1 MPVQFLSQADHDRL
15 NRFPEEITHEE
26 LNSFF
31 WLSHDDRQFIASVR
45 GDHNRLG
52 NALQIG
58 CLRYLGFFPEDL
70 SPIPHVVIEYVA
82 AQLGVIPE
90 LLAFY
95 GKRTST
101 QRHHQ
106 RQIQKLLGYRRASAA
121 NIVELEQWLLERALE
136 HDKPT
141 LLFTMACEFLKQHKI
156 IRIGTTRLAHKVS
169 KARQQAQIASY
180 QSLQPLL
187 TQECCSFLDKL
198 LTIDENLSRTRL
210 SWLQRTPTGD
220 NPKQI
225 LETLDKIAFL
235 HQHKVNQWNLSGLNP
250 NRINHLAKLGAR
262 ATNQYLQ
269 RANEAKR
276 YPILLTFLKQSLYNF
291 TDDLIEMVD
300 QRVWKLYGEAKRAF
314 EQDRLKA
321 TQTIN
326 EKLQT
331 LYEIGQILLD
341 PDVED
346 TTVRTTAFEHI
357 SQVKLQAAMGETKQL
372 IRPENDAYVD
382 YFGKSYKRVRHV
394 SSRFLATLQFH
405 TRQDD
410 QGLLKA
416 LQLVREI
423 HAGNRRKLPDDAPT
437 AFIPDAWLPYVIQLV
452 GLDRRYYELAAL
464 WVLRQHLRSGAIY
477 LTHSRRFSELESY
490 FIPKEEWFSHRDQTA
505 SLTGTPIQAE
515 VRLAEREAELLRFIN
530 AVEGLLNETDG
541 DLREEKGVL
550 VLSPIEAEERSP
562 QLKQLANAIS
572 ARLPQLDIT
581 DLLIEVDSWTQF
593 SDALKHLNGSPRRE
607 SNLLLHLYGCLLAQ
621 ACNLELKQMA
631 TSAELSY
638 QHLNWCNT
646 WYIRDDT
653 LREANTALINYHY
666 RLSLSQLWGGG
677 MLSSSD
683 GQRFPVK
690 GSVRQ
695 GRALPR
701 YFGYG
706 KGITFYSW
714 TSDQFSQY
722 GSKAVPTTVR
732 DATYVLDEILNNET
746 ELPILEHTTDTA
758 GYTELIFA
766 LFDLLGLQFSPRIRD
781 LADQQLYRTSSVN
794 LEKYPNLKSH
804 LPGVI
809 NTERILKHWDEMLRL
824 AGSLKMGWVTASLI
838 VQKLQAFPRQHP
850 LTRAL
855 QEYGRL
861 IKTIHILRWYAEKTH
876 RRRLN
881 RQINKGEALHSLR
894 SHLCYANQGEI
905 REQQDEQLHNQV
917 GCLNLVTNAVIVWN
931 TVYIEKVVQQLKKEE
946 QFPGDEQLKHIWPTR
961 HAHINV
967 YGRYHF
973 NRDNVGKKQQL
984 RDLRQPGFP
993 P

>member
-1 MPVQFLSQADHDRL
+1 
-15 NRFPEEITHEE
+15 
-26 LNSFF
+26 
-31 WLSHDDRQFIASVR
+31 
-45 GDHNRLG
+45 
-52 NALQIG
+52 
-58 CLRYLGFFPEDL
+58 
-70 SPIPHVVIEYVA
+70 
-82 AQLGVIPE
+82 
-90 LLAFY
+90 
-95 GKRTST
+95 
-101 QRHHQ
+101 
-106 RQIQKLLGYRRASAA
+106 
-121 NIVELEQWLLERALE
+121 
-136 HDKPT
+136 
-141 LLFTMACEFLKQHKI
+141 MAVCWHK
-156 IRIGTTRLAHKVS
+156 
-169 KARQQAQIASY
+169 
-180 QSLQPLL
+180 
-187 TQECCSFLDKL
+187 
-198 LTIDENLSRTRL
+198 
-210 SWLQRTPTGD
+210 
-220 NPKQI
+220 
-225 LETLDKIAFL
+225 
-235 HQHKVNQWNLSGLNP
+235 
-250 NRINHLAKLGAR
+250 
-262 ATNQYLQ
+262 
-269 RANEAKR
+269 
-276 YPILLTFLKQSLYNF
+276 
-291 TDDLIEMVD
+291 
-300 QRVWKLYGEAKRAF
+300 
-314 EQDRLKA
+314 
-321 TQTIN
+321 
-326 EKLQT
+326 
-331 LYEIGQILLD
+331 
-341 PDVED
+341 
-346 TTVRTTAFEHI
+346 
-357 SQVKLQAAMGETKQL
+357 
-372 IRPENDAYVD
+372 
-382 YFGKSYKRVRHV
+382 KS
-394 SSRFLATLQFH
+394 
-405 TRQDD
+405 
-410 QGLLKA
+410 
-416 LQLVREI
+416 
-423 HAGNRRKLPDDAPT
+423 
-437 AFIPDAWLPYVIQLV
+437 
-452 GLDRRYYELAAL
+452 
-464 WVLRQHLRSGAIY
+464 
-477 LTHSRRFSELESY
+477 
-490 FIPKEEWFSHRDQTA
+490 
-505 SLTGTPIQAE
+505 
-515 VRLAEREAELLRFIN
+515 
-530 AVEGLLNETDG
+530 
-541 DLREEKGVL
+541 
-550 VLSPIEAEERSP
+550 
-562 QLKQLANAIS
+562 
-572 ARLPQLDIT
+572 
-581 DLLIEVDSWTQF
+581 
-593 SDALKHLNGSPRRE
+593 
-607 SNLLLHLYGCLLAQ
+607 
-621 ACNLELKQMA
+621 NLELKQMA

-638 QHLNWCNT
+638 QHLNWYNT

-746 ELPILEHTTDTA
+746 ELPILEQTTDTA

-905 REQQDEQLHNQV
+905 RQQQDEQLYNQV

-973 NRDNVGKKQQL
+973 NRDNVGKKHQL
-984 RDLRQPGFP
+984 RELRQPGFQP
-993 P
+993 

>member
-1 MPVQFLSQADHDRL
+1 MLMWTTSENPT
-15 NRFPEEITHEE
+15 N
-26 LNSFF
+26 
-31 WLSHDDRQFIASVR
+31 
-45 GDHNRLG
+45 
-52 NALQIG
+52 
-58 CLRYLGFFPEDL
+58 GFD
-70 SPIPHVVIEYVA
+70 
-82 AQLGVIPE
+82 
-90 LLAFY
+90 
-95 GKRTST
+95 
-101 QRHHQ
+101 
-106 RQIQKLLGYRRASAA
+106 
-121 NIVELEQWLLERALE
+121 
-136 HDKPT
+136 
-141 LLFTMACEFLKQHKI
+141 
-156 IRIGTTRLAHKVS
+156 
-169 KARQQAQIASY
+169 
-180 QSLQPLL
+180 
-187 TQECCSFLDKL
+187 
-198 LTIDENLSRTRL
+198 
-210 SWLQRTPTGD
+210 
-220 NPKQI
+220 
-225 LETLDKIAFL
+225 
-235 HQHKVNQWNLSGLNP
+235 
-250 NRINHLAKLGAR
+250 
-262 ATNQYLQ
+262 
-269 RANEAKR
+269 
-276 YPILLTFLKQSLYNF
+276 
-291 TDDLIEMVD
+291 
-300 QRVWKLYGEAKRAF
+300 
-314 EQDRLKA
+314 
-321 TQTIN
+321 
-326 EKLQT
+326 
-331 LYEIGQILLD
+331 
-341 PDVED
+341 
-346 TTVRTTAFEHI
+346 
-357 SQVKLQAAMGETKQL
+357 
-372 IRPENDAYVD
+372 
-382 YFGKSYKRVRHV
+382 
-394 SSRFLATLQFH
+394 
-405 TRQDD
+405 
-410 QGLLKA
+410 
-416 LQLVREI
+416 
-423 HAGNRRKLPDDAPT
+423 
-437 AFIPDAWLPYVIQLV
+437 
-452 GLDRRYYELAAL
+452 
-464 WVLRQHLRSGAIY
+464 
-477 LTHSRRFSELESY
+477 
-490 FIPKEEWFSHRDQTA
+490 
-505 SLTGTPIQAE
+505 
-515 VRLAEREAELLRFIN
+515 FIN

-593 SDALKHLNGSPRRE
+593 SDALEHLNGSPRRE

-946 QFPGDEQLKHIWPTR
+946 QFPGDEELKHIWPTR

-984 RDLRQPGFP
+984 RELRQPGFQP
-993 P
+993 

>member
-15 NRFPEEITHEE
+15 NRFPEEITREE

-31 WLSHDDRQFIASVR
+31 WLSPDDRQAISLIR
-45 GDHNRLG
+45 GEYNRLG
-52 NALQIG
+52 FALQLG
-58 CLRYLGFFPEDL
+58 CLKYLGFFPENL
-70 SPIPHVVIEYVA
+70 LQIPQVVAQYVA
-82 AQLGVIPE
+82 QQLEVVPE

-106 RQIQKLLGYRRASAA
+106 RQIQKLAGYRRAATA
-121 NIVELEQWLLERALE
+121 DVLELEQWLLQRALE

-141 LLFTMACEFLKQHKI
+141 LLFTMTCEFLKQNKI
-156 IRIGTTRLAHKVS
+156 IRMGTTRLAHKVS
-169 KARQQAQIASY
+169 KARQQAQIVSY

-187 TQECCSFLDKL
+187 NKECCSFLDKVL
-198 LTIDENLSRTRL
+198 MVDEEMGRTQL

-235 HQHKVNQWNLSGLNP
+235 HQHKVSQWNLSQLNP
-250 NRINHLAKLGAR
+250 NRINHLAKMGAR
-262 ATNQYLQ
+262 MTNQYLQ

-276 YPILLTFLKQSLYNF
+276 YPILLTFLKQALYNF

-300 QRVWKLYGEAKRAF
+300 QRIWKLYGEAKRAF

-331 LYEIGQILLD
+331 LYEIGQILLN

-346 TTVRTTAFEHI
+346 KTVRPTAFEHI
-357 SQVKLQAAMGETKQL
+357 SQLKLQVAIGETKQL

-382 YFGKSYKRVRHV
+382 YFGKSYKRVRHF
-394 SSRFLATLQFH
+394 SGRFLATLQFH
-405 TRQDD
+405 TREDD

-437 AFIPDAWLPYVIQLV
+437 GFVPEAWRPYVVQPEGI
-452 GLDRRYYELAAL
+452 DRCYYELTAL
-464 WVLRQHLRSGAIY
+464 WVLRQHLRSGTIY

-490 FIPKEEWFSHRDQTA
+490 FIPKEEWSVQREQTI
-505 SLTGTPIQAE
+505 SLLGTPIEAK
-515 VRLAEREAELLRFIN
+515 VRLAERQAELVRFID
-530 AVEGLLNETDG
+530 AVEALLNETNG

-550 VLSPIEAEERSP
+550 VLSPIAAEERSP
-562 QLKQLANAIS
+562 QLTQLANAIS

-593 SDALKHLNGSPRRE
+593 SDALEHLNGSSRRDH
-607 SNLLLHLYGCLLAQ
+607 NLMLHLYGCLLAQ
-621 ACNLELKQMA
+621 ACNLELRQMA
-631 TSAELSY
+631 TSAALSY
-638 QHLNWCNT
+638 QHLSWCNT

-653 LREANTALINYHY
+653 LRDANTALINYHY
-666 RLSLSQLWGGG
+666 RQPLSQLWGGG

-758 GYTELIFA
+758 GYTELVFA

-781 LADQQLYRTSSVN
+781 LADQRLYRIHSVN
-794 LEKYPNLKSH
+794 LENCPNLKSH
-804 LPGVI
+804 LPNVI
-809 NTERILKHWDEMLRL
+809 NTERILQHWDEMLRL
-824 AGSLKMGWVTASLI
+824 AGSLKKGWVTASLI
-838 VQKLQAFPRQHP
+838 IQKLQAFPRKHP

-861 IKTIHILRWYAEKTH
+861 IKTIHILRWYADETN

-881 RQINKGEALHSLR
+881 RQLNKGEALHSLR

-931 TVYIEKVVQQLKKEE
+931 TVYIEKVIQQLKQEE
-946 QFPGDEQLKHIWPTR
+946 QFPGDEELKHIWPTR

-973 NRDNVGKKQQL
+973 NQENIGKKQQL
-984 RDLRQPGFP
+984 RELRQPGFQP
-993 P
+993 

>member
-15 NRFPEEITHEE
+15 NLFPEEISREE

-31 WLSHDDRQFIASVR
+31 WFSSIDHQAIDSIR
-45 GDHNRLG
+45 GDYNRLG
-52 NALQIG
+52 FALQLG
-58 CLRYLGFFPEDL
+58 CLRYLGFFPENL
-70 SPIPHVVIEYVA
+70 LQIPQVVVHYVA
-82 AQLGVIPE
+82 QQLEVMPE
-90 LLAFY
+90 LLTFY

-101 QRHHQ
+101 QRKHQ
-106 RQIQKLLGYRRASAA
+106 RQIQKLAGYRRATTAD
-121 NIVELEQWLLERALE
+121 ILELEEWLLQRALE

-141 LLFTMACEFLKQHKI
+141 LLFTMVCEFLKQNKI
-156 IRIGTTRLAHKVS
+156 IRIGTTRIAQKVS
-169 KARQQAQIASY
+169 KSRQQAQIVCY

-187 TQECCSFLDKL
+187 TKECCSFLDKL
-198 LTIDENLSRTRL
+198 LKIDEKLGRTRL

-235 HQHKVNQWNLSGLNP
+235 HYHQVNQWTLSQLNP
-250 NRINHLAKLGAR
+250 NRINHLAKIGAR

-269 RANEAKR
+269 RATEAKR
-276 YPILLTFLKQSLYNF
+276 YPILVAFLKQSLYNF

-300 QRVWKLYGEAKRAF
+300 QRIWKLYGEAKRAF

-326 EKLQT
+326 QKLQT
-331 LYEIGQILLD
+331 LYDIGQILLN

-346 TTVRTTAFEHI
+346 HKVRTKTFEDI
-357 SQVKLQAAMGETKQL
+357 SQVKLQIAIGETKQL

-382 YFGKSYKRVRHV
+382 YFGKYYKRVCHFSR
-394 SSRFLATLQFH
+394 RFLATLQF
-405 TRQDD
+405 QACEQD

-423 HAGNRRKLPDDAPT
+423 HAGTRRKLPDDAPT
-437 AFIPDAWLPYVIQLV
+437 GFVPEAWRPYVVQPEGI
-452 GLDRRYYELAAL
+452 DRRYYELTAF
-464 WVLRQHLRSGAIY
+464 WVLRQNLRSGAVY

-490 FIPKEEWFSHRDQTA
+490 FIPKQEWLLQRDQTV
-505 SLTGTPIQAE
+505 SLLGIPIEPE
-515 VRLAEREAELLRFIN
+515 VRLAEREAELLSFIE
-530 AVEGLLNETDG
+530 AVEALLNEPDG

-550 VLSPIEAEERSP
+550 VLSPIEAEQRSS
-562 QLKQLANAIS
+562 QLKQLANTIS
-572 ARLPQLDIT
+572 NRLPQLDIT
-581 DLLIEVDSWTQF
+581 DLLIEVDNWTQF
-593 SDALKHLNGSPRRE
+593 SNRFAHLNGSSYRDDH
-607 SNLLLHLYGCLLAQ
+607 LLLHLYGCLLAQ
-621 ACNLELKQMA
+621 ACNLDLKQMA

-638 QHLNWCNT
+638 SHLSWCNT

-666 RLSLSQLWGGG
+666 HQPLSQLWGGG

-695 GRALPR
+695 GRPLPR

-758 GYTELIFA
+758 GYTELVFA

-781 LADQQLYRTSSVN
+781 LPDQQLYRTSSVN
-794 LEKYPNLKSH
+794 LENYPNLKNH
-804 LPGVI
+804 LPNVI
-809 NTERILKHWDEMLRL
+809 NFERILQHWDDMLRL
-824 AGSLKMGWVTASLI
+824 AGSLKQGWVSASLI
-838 VQKLQAFPRQHP
+838 IQKLQAFPRKHP

-861 IKTIHILRWYAEKTH
+861 LKTIHILRWYADETN

-931 TVYIEKVVQQLKKEE
+931 TVYIEKVIQQLKQEG
-946 QFPGDEQLKHIWPTR
+946 QFPGDEELKHIWPTR

-973 NRDNVGKKQQL
+973 DRELLGQKQQL
-984 RDLRQPGFP
+984 RQLRLPGFQL
-993 P
+993 

>member
-15 NRFPEEITHEE
+15 NRFPEEITHED

-31 WLSHDDRQFIASVR
+31 WLSH
-45 GDHNRLG
+45 
-52 NALQIG
+52 
-58 CLRYLGFFPEDL
+58 
-70 SPIPHVVIEYVA
+70 
-82 AQLGVIPE
+82 
-90 LLAFY
+90 
-95 GKRTST
+95 
-101 QRHHQ
+101 
-106 RQIQKLLGYRRASAA
+106 
-121 NIVELEQWLLERALE
+121 
-136 HDKPT
+136 
-141 LLFTMACEFLKQHKI
+141 
-156 IRIGTTRLAHKVS
+156 
-169 KARQQAQIASY
+169 
-180 QSLQPLL
+180 
-187 TQECCSFLDKL
+187 
-198 LTIDENLSRTRL
+198 IDENLSRTRL

-235 HQHKVNQWNLSGLNP
+235 HQHNVNQWNLSGLNP
-250 NRINHLAKLGAR
+250 NRINHLAKIGAR

-291 TDDLIEMVD
+291 TDDLIE
-300 QRVWKLYGEAKRAF
+300 
-314 EQDRLKA
+314 
-321 TQTIN
+321 
-326 EKLQT
+326 
-331 LYEIGQILLD
+331 
-341 PDVED
+341 
-346 TTVRTTAFEHI
+346 
-357 SQVKLQAAMGETKQL
+357 
-372 IRPENDAYVD
+372 
-382 YFGKSYKRVRHV
+382 
-394 SSRFLATLQFH
+394 
-405 TRQDD
+405 
-410 QGLLKA
+410 
-416 LQLVREI
+416 
-423 HAGNRRKLPDDAPT
+423 
-437 AFIPDAWLPYVIQLV
+437 
-452 GLDRRYYELAAL
+452 
-464 WVLRQHLRSGAIY
+464 
-477 LTHSRRFSELESY
+477 
-490 FIPKEEWFSHRDQTA
+490 
-505 SLTGTPIQAE
+505 
-515 VRLAEREAELLRFIN
+515 
-530 AVEGLLNETDG
+530 
-541 DLREEKGVL
+541 
-550 VLSPIEAEERSP
+550 
-562 QLKQLANAIS
+562 
-572 ARLPQLDIT
+572 
-581 DLLIEVDSWTQF
+581 
-593 SDALKHLNGSPRRE
+593 
-607 SNLLLHLYGCLLAQ
+607 
-621 ACNLELKQMA
+621 MA

-946 QFPGDEQLKHIWPTR
+946 QFPGDEELKHIWPTR

-984 RDLRQPGFP
+984 RELRQPGFQP
-993 P
+993 